1 MACVASRLLDQ
12 VQQHPQKRELTSVA
26 QRPHRQLIQT
36 RRVRRDLPAPLTGF
50 AVTTPQLLRLELSRG
65 TELPIRVGIPVNT
78 GPWLALR
85 KASENAPPS
94 SPPPPRTGDRA
105 GQRV

>member
-12 VQQHPQKRELTSVA
+12 MQQHPQKRELTSVA

-50 AVTTPQLLRLELSRG
+50 AVTTPQLLRLETVRAAMQAAWPKSEPSRD
-65 TELPIRVGIPVNT
+65 
-78 GPWLALR
+78 
-85 KASENAPPS
+85 S
-94 SPPPPRTGDRA
+94 SGRRDRE
-105 GQRV
+105 Q